1 MLSVENVNKNEI
13 AYMATQYDDMAHSV
27 DGAIFHALGDAMIED
42 MKDDEIVSKY
52 IEMREEWQY
61 SMYYTLD
68 DDTIDEALSGY
79 SPNEIVR
86 KTLFGEFSYN
96 DDYFII
102 NDYENLE
109 SFSESQ
115 LADEARKDDDFI
127 QYLTSECSDYDM
139 DWLEDVR
146 KMYLDL
152 LKKGY

>member
-1 MLSVENVNKNEI
+1 MLIIENVNKKEI
-13 AYMATQYDDMAHSV
+13 AYMATQYDDMTHSV
-27 DGAIFHALGDAMIED
+27 DGAILHALGDAMIED
-42 MKDDEIVSKY
+42 MADDEIVSKY

-61 SMYYTLD
+61 DMYYTLD
-68 DDTIDEALSGY
+68 DDTLDEVLESY

-109 SFSESQ
+109 SFSKSQ
-115 LADEARKDDDFI
+115 LADEARKDYDFNM
-127 QYLTSECSDYDM
+127 YLTSGCSDLDM

-146 KMYLDL
+146 KIYLDL